1 MDLCEQSPS
10 YIRAIAPYQPGKPI
24 SELAREMGLNEKK
37 IVKPASNENPLG
49 VSPKARAAIKK
60 ALAELARYPDGN
72 AFELKPAFA
81 RRHGVR
87 EECIVVGNGSN
98 DLLELAAGDFLA
110 PGRAAV
116 YSQHAFAVYP
126 LATQAR
132 GARGIVVPAKN
143 YGHDLEAML
152 AAITPETRVVFIANP
167 NNPTGTFAT
176 GGEIGNFL
184 ARARRDVAVVVDE
197 AYSEYVPP
205 NLRYDSVTLLEKYSN
220 LILTRTFSK
229 VYGLAGPRVGF
240 GLMHP
245 AVADLLNRVRQ
256 PFNVNSLALAA
267 AVAALED
274 RKFVAKSTRMNRL
287 GLARLERAFKTLG
300 LEFIPSCANFVA
312 FRVSRA
318 GAGDEKLVRQGVILR
333 PLAKYDMPDHPAAT
347 VGQPN
352 EDGKFRRGARTIAP
366 LLGVRTVVTDAGST
380 KQGVVELARREL
392 KGSLSRFVPG
402 HPIAGTEKSGAE
414 AAFAELYRGRKVVL
428 TPLRDND
435 PGAIALVRSAWE
447 SCGADVFE
455 MKPKEHDAVL
465 ATVSHLPHLL
475 AYALVDLVAGRKNAT
490 QLFSFAAGGFRD
502 FTRIASSHPE
512 MWRDICLANR
522 EALLVELNRYGAGLD
537 KLRTAL
543 KRGDA
548 RTLDKLFS
556 GARAAR
562 NRWLEDGE

>member
-24 SELAREMGLNEKK
+24 SELAREMGIDERK
-37 IVKPASNENPLG
+37 IIKLASNENPFG

-72 AFELKPAFA
+72 AFELKAA
-81 RRHGVR
+81 LSRRHGVPQ
-87 EECIVVGNGSN
+87 ECIVVGNGSN
-98 DLLELAAGDFLA
+98 DLLELAAGAFLA

-197 AYSEYVPP
+197 AYSEYLPP
-205 NLRYDSVTLLEKYSN
+205 NLRYDSVTLLKKYSN

-229 VYGLAGPRVGF
+229 VYGLAGLRVGF

-245 AVADLLNRVRQ
+245 DVADLLNRVRQ

-274 RKFVAKSTRMNRL
+274 RKFVAKSTKMNRL

-318 GAGDEKLVRQGVILR
+318 GTVYEKLLRQGVIVR
-333 PLAKYDMPDHPAAT
+333 PLANYDMPDHLRVT
-347 VGQPN
+347 VG
-352 EDGKFRRGARTIAP
+352 T
-366 LLGVRTVVTDAGST
+366 
-380 KQGVVELARREL
+380 
-392 KGSLSRFVPG
+392 
-402 HPIAGTEKSGAE
+402 
-414 AAFAELYRGRKVVL
+414 
-428 TPLRDND
+428 
-435 PGAIALVRSAWE
+435 
-447 SCGADVFE
+447 
-455 MKPKEHDAVL
+455 PKENEKFLRA
-465 ATVSHLPHLL
+465 
-475 AYALVDLVAGRKNAT
+475 
-490 QLFSFAAGGFRD
+490 
-502 FTRIASSHPE
+502 
-512 MWRDICLANR
+512 
-522 EALLVELNRYGAGLD
+522 
-537 KLRTAL
+537 LRTAL
-543 KRGDA
+543 D
-548 RTLDKLFS
+548 D
-556 GARAAR
+556 
-562 NRWLEDGE
+562 